1 MDSVPNL
8 RSQLKLAYHKV
19 MNYQPSKNQIET
31 DRRGA
36 QRPGRRRDRSK
47 APQQERD
54 VSQQEGDVSQRPGR
68 LRSKSRT
75 PQQEGVVGSSSAVAS
90 AALAHSPQSGSAQ
103 PAKQPNSCCASAAVE
118 HNMTLRHAHTPQRD
132 AAQTANHQSSCCAST
147 TVEDNVTLP
156 HPAMHSFRP
165 PPGLEN
171 EVSRNE
177 FPMMMLP
184 RKVYTGIFSL
194 LTMDVRGFRCLVAS
208 WPFWLKSPA
217 DFLQK
222 SMATLAQTCC
232 CCSELRRVHQPCVAA
247 ARIDKAARMILAMDI
262 VVNDR
267 TYRFS
272 EVVPILL
279 SSSWPW
285 ACFAEDVQTDKL
297 YTLEPRGPY
306 H

>member
-1 MDSVPNL
+1 MESVPNL

-19 MNYQPSKNQIET
+19 INYQPSKNQIET
-31 DRRGA
+31 DRRGS
-36 QRPGRRRDRSK
+36 QRPGRRRSQSRT
-47 APQQERD
+47 P
-54 VSQQEGDVSQRPGR
+54 QQEGDVSQRPGR
-68 LRSKSRT
+68 LRSTSRT

-103 PAKQPNSCCASAAVE
+103 P
-118 HNMTLRHAHTPQRD
+118 
-132 AAQTANHQSSCCAST
+132 ANHQSSCCAST

-184 RKVYTGIFSL
+184 RKVHADIFSL
-194 LTMDVRGFRCLVAS
+194 LTMDVRSFRCLVAS

-222 SMATLAQTCC
+222 SMATLAQTSC

-247 ARIDKAARMILAMDI
+247 ARINEAARMILAMDI

-297 YTLEPRGPY
+297 YTLEPRGPS